1 MISAI
6 LLAAG
11 ESKRMGNQ
19 NKLLLPFRGRTM
31 VENIVDTLGA
41 SQVDQV
47 IVVLGHEADQVKYVL
62 GDRPV
67 QLVYNQ
73 HYPQGMT
80 SSIQC
85 GVKAA
90 DPNTQGLMICLS
102 DLPRIQV
109 EDVNYLLEHFQQSV
123 WAKDPPPNS
132 PLQKLQKGGDRSI
145 IIPTFQGQRGHPV
158 IFSSEYQSEILAH
171 SDPNGCQGII
181 KRYSQ
186 QVLEVQMD
194 SDRCLKDIDTW
205 WDYNNFR
212 LIRTQ

>member
-19 NKLLLPFRGRTM
+19 NKLLLHFRGRTI
-31 VENIVDTLGA
+31 VENMVDTLGA
-41 SQVDQV
+41 SKVDRV

-67 QLVYNQ
+67 QWVYNQ
-73 HYPQGMT
+73 HYQQGMT
-80 SSIQC
+80 RSIQC

-102 DLPRIQV
+102 DLPRLQV

-123 WAKDPPPNS
+123 LTS
-132 PLQKLQKGGDRSI
+132 DRSI

-158 IFSSEYQSEILAH
+158 IFSSDYQSDILAH
-171 SDPNGCQGII
+171 SAPNGCQGII

-205 WDYNNFR
+205 SDYQN
-212 LIRTQ
+212 LS

>member
-6 LLAAG
+6 ILAAG

-31 VENIVDTLGA
+31 VETIVDTLGA
-41 SQVDQV
+41 SQVDRV
-47 IVVLGHEADQVKYVL
+47 IVVLGHEADRVKDVL
-62 GDRPV
+62 GDCPV
-67 QLVYNQ
+67 EWVYNQ
-73 HYPQGMT
+73 HYQQGMT

-90 DPNTQGLMICLS
+90 NPNSQSREGLMICLS
-102 DLPRIQV
+102 DLPRLQV

-123 WAKDPPPNS
+123 LRS
-132 PLQKLQKGGDRSI
+132 DRSI
-145 IIPTFQGQRGHPV
+145 IIPTFHGQRGHPV
-158 IFSSEYQSEILAH
+158 IFSSDYQSDILAH
-171 SDPNGCQGII
+171 CDPNGCQGII

-205 WDYNNFR
+205 SDYQN
-212 LIRTQ
+212 LSEWPDRTKMMN